1 MNVFI
6 KIRRLLLRKNT
17 IHPSVLSMLMNITL
31 RPINVIAPSYD
42 IRGATLQCS
51 GSFDDVMTKRAV

>member
-17 IHPSVLSMLMNITL
+17 IHPSVLSMNITL